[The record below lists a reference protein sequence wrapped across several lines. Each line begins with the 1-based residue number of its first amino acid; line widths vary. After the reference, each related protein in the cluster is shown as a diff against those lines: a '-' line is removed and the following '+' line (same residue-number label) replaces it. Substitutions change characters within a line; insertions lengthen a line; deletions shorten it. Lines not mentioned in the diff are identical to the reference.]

1 MAITSSKKRNKRK
14 MNKPK
19 LYLNGKTS
27 LGRREREK
35 LSGKTSTLTLSKPL
49 GGVESVLFT
58 YVLFPLLNGL
68 IIVYLTAVKRKK
80 K

>member
-1 MAITSSKKRNKRK
+1 MLKDFKERGKR
-14 MNKPK
+14 
-19 LYLNGKTS
+19 
-27 LGRREREK
+27 
-35 LSGKTSTLTLSKPL
+35 SGKTRTLILSKPL

-80 K
+80 

>member
-1 MAITSSKKRNKRK
+1 MMLKDVRERK
-14 MNKPK
+14 ERF
-19 LYLNGKTS
+19 GKTS
-27 LGRREREK
+27 P
-35 LSGKTSTLTLSKPL
+35 LTLSKPL

-80 K
+80 